1 MSLNKKNT
9 SFKYSPIV
17 HTIQSSGSNVPNQ
30 NFIDKVNQILI
41 KNKIPMSSSTLR
53 MKLGDSLAKSD
64 LPPNGKFNEWMG
76 KISGIERNDTVQVD
90 MPFYKISSIPL
101 SVSPISTTLST
112 TILKQTNKS
121 ELDNKLQRTVN
132 RVKAKYDDWVVEWNK
147 FNTEDPSIDQ
157 WNKLNDSYTDLN
169 KKIQTIKNF
178 FNRHQ
183 DLIKDYHPNNMP
195 KKPSDTLVYT
205 IGSIKPI
212 EPILSIEEPKPF
224 EEIKIE
230 EPKPILYFN
239 SSLFPD
245 SVLPF
250 SHLPPPPP
258 SSLPPPP
265 PPPPS
270 QPSYLSPN
278 VSIQTTLQSCLYKP
292 NQPTYPSY
300 SPMNVFDNVNN
311 QSNLFPKS
319 PSVLSQQSQPQSFPP
334 PPPPQPNQL
343 NLLNDTILYDTLIK
357 LRNYGLMEP
366 GSLAEKALI
375 IIQQMRK

>member
-147 FNTEDPSIDQ
+147 FKSEWHHKKMDGYELIFKEVDCDINEALATKYNITTYPSI
-157 WNKLNDSYTDLN
+157 K
-169 KKIQTIKNF
+169 
-178 FNRHQ
+178 
-183 DLIKDYHPNNMP
+183 LIKDESIIDFDA
-195 KKPSDTLVYT
+195 KPTVDTLT
-205 IGSIKPI
+205 RFLMS
-212 EPILSIEEPKPF
+212 SF
-224 EEIKIE
+224 E
-230 EPKPILYFN
+230 
-239 SSLFPD
+239 
-245 SVLPF
+245 
-250 SHLPPPPP
+250 
-258 SSLPPPP
+258 
-265 PPPPS
+265 
-270 QPSYLSPN
+270 
-278 VSIQTTLQSCLYKP
+278 
-292 NQPTYPSY
+292 
-300 SPMNVFDNVNN
+300 
-311 QSNLFPKS
+311 
-319 PSVLSQQSQPQSFPP
+319 
-334 PPPPQPNQL
+334 
-343 NLLNDTILYDTLIK
+343 
-357 LRNYGLMEP
+357 
-366 GSLAEKALI
+366 
-375 IIQQMRK
+375 